1 MAVVLEGLD
10 LDDVVKLGV
19 ADMRDAAVAVAVTS
33 AGGPS
38 AFLATITKQAVL
50 DRLVSSGS
58 TGGDG

>member
-10 LDDVVKLGV
+10 LDDVVELGV
-19 ADMRDAAVAVAVTS
+19 AGPAAVVVAVTS
-33 AGGPS
+33 ASGPS

-50 DRLVSSGS
+50 DRRVSSGS